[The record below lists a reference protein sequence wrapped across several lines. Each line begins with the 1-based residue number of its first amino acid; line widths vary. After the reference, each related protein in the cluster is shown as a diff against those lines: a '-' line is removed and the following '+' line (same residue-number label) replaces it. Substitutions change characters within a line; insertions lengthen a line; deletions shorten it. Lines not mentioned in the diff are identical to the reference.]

1 MLARNW
7 NIGFILFDFS
17 PFFPTWVHCLWIP
30 YRQRSSIDLGLFL
43 MVPSQ
48 HITLGQR
55 TQSPKCPFLSSL
67 LSVLLVLSVTDLLW
81 RSTGLALLVALMYL

>member
-55 TQSPKCPFLSSL
+55 TQSPNALFVLYFSPFFFFFLSQTYYGGQQASP
-67 LSVLLVLSVTDLLW
+67 S
-81 RSTGLALLVALMYL
+81 